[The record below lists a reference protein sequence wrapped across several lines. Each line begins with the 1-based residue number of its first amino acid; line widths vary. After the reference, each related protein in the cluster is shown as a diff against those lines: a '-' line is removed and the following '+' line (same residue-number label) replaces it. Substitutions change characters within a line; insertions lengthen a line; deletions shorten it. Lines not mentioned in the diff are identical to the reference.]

1 MAATDDTLTT
11 WLARE
16 ELLSALR
23 PEPGLARL
31 EDVVGRSGLQ
41 IFEAMLRGDLP
52 PPPIAKTL
60 DFTLVEATFGRAEFQ
75 GRPLFAHY
83 NPLGSVHGG
92 WIATLLD
99 SALGCAVHTTLPVG
113 KAYTTLELK
122 VNFIKAVTD
131 RVPRVRAVGQVIH
144 AGARTATADAR
155 LVGADGTLFAHATT
169 TCLIFE
175 VGAPRRDP
183 PANPTTSTRP

>member
-1 MAATDDTLTT
+1 MTTNDEILNT

-16 ELLSALR
+16 EALNSLR
-23 PEPGLARL
+23 GEPGLARL
-31 EDVVGRSGLQ
+31 EDVAGRTGLQ
-41 IFEAMLRGDLP
+41 VFEAMLRGDLP
-52 PPPIAKTL
+52 PPPISKTM
-60 DFTLVEATFGRAEFQ
+60 DFMLVEASFGRAEFQ

-99 SALGCAVHTTLPVG
+99 SALGCAVHTTLPMG
-113 KAYTTLELK
+113 KGYTTLELK
-122 VNFIKAVTD
+122 VNFVKAVTD

-175 VGAPRRDP
+175 PNSA
-183 PANPTTSTRP
+183 RP

>member
-1 MAATDDTLTT
+1 MATTDEILAA

-16 ELLSALR
+16 EALSTVR
-23 PEPGLARL
+23 REPGLARL
-31 EDVVGRSGLQ
+31 EDVAGRTGLE

-60 DFTLVEATFGRAEFQ
+60 AFTLAEAGFGRAVFQ
-75 GRPLFAHY
+75 GQPLFDHY

-99 SALGCAVHTTLPVG
+99 SAVGCAVHTTLPLG
-113 KAYTTLELK
+113 KGYTTLELK
-122 VNFIKAVTD
+122 VNFVKAVTD
-131 RVPRVRAVGQVIH
+131 RVPRVRAIGQVIH
-144 AGARTATADAR
+144 AGARTATAEGR

-169 TCLIFE
+169 TCLIFD
-175 VGAPRRDP
+175 AR
-183 PANPTTSTRP
+183 PALTDKPQPQATP